1 MKLERAE
8 AFVNDRGK
16 RDHSCFTN
24 AVDIDDAVFCHACVI
39 RCFGSMLLSG
49 KRSSLIFNATLDEIA
64 LRKTQLRQA
73 RRRAIT
79 KVC

>member
-1 MKLERAE
+1 
-8 AFVNDRGK
+8 
-16 RDHSCFTN
+16 
-24 AVDIDDAVFCHACVI
+24 VDIDDAVFCHACVI